1 MIIFQEKRITEHR
14 IQELKVLR
22 AMAPKHILVAEDEQ
36 HMRHTLSLI
45 LKKAGYSVSKAG
57 DGYEAL
63 KMIVDS
69 RNGARP
75 VDLLLTD
82 IQMPGLTG
90 MELIAQLDQ
99 LNISLPIL
107 VITGYGEE
115 DTVIELKH
123 VAYAEY
129 IEKPFKAETLLESVS
144 RVFEKERIDG
154 KR

>member
-1 MIIFQEKRITEHR
+1 MNSICVIPCHSYSKR
-14 IQELKVLR
+14 L
-22 AMAPKHILVAEDEQ
+22 
-36 HMRHTLSLI
+36 
-45 LKKAGYSVSKAG
+45 G
-57 DGYEAL
+57 DVYESL

-69 RNGARP
+69 RNGTRP

-123 VAYAEY
+123 VGYAEF
-129 IEKPFKAETLLESVS
+129 IEKPFKAEALIESVS

-154 KR
+154 KT

>member
-1 MIIFQEKRITEHR
+1 
-14 IQELKVLR
+14 
-22 AMAPKHILVAEDEQ
+22 MAYKHIPKHILVAEDEQ

-45 LKKAGYSVSKAG
+45 LKKAGYRVSKAG

-63 KMIVDS
+63 KIIVDT
-69 RNGARP
+69 RNGTRP

-90 MELIAQLDQ
+90 IELIAQLEQ

-107 VITGYGEE
+107 VITGYGDE
-115 DTVIELKH
+115 DTVIELKY
-123 VAYAEY
+123 VGYAEY
-129 IEKPFKAETLLESVS
+129 IEKPFTAETLLESVS
-144 RVFEKERIDG
+144 RVFEKEGIDG